1 MFFDNLERSSKR
13 LEQFFGGKA
22 YIYFEPSNRTYQISV
37 SNDDLINNFQYNFPQ
52 EESITQPRIRAEL
65 QKMLKKYIK
74 QMEIEQELM
83 RKGKL

>member
-1 MFFDNLERSSKR
+1 MFFDDLERSCKR
-13 LEQFFGGKA
+13 LEQFFGGEA
-22 YIYFEPSNRTYQISV
+22 YIYFEPSNRTYQISIR
-37 SNDDLINNFQYNFPQ
+37 NDDLINYFHYNFPQ
-52 EESITQPRIRAEL
+52 ENSITQPRIRAEL

>member
-1 MFFDNLERSSKR
+1 MFDTVSDDNGLVLPPKIAPKQVVILPIR
-13 LEQFFGGKA
+13 
-22 YIYFEPSNRTYQISV
+22 
-37 SNDDLINNFQYNFPQ
+37 NDDLVNDFQYNFPH

>member
-1 MFFDNLERSSKR
+1 MFFDDIDCSSKK

-22 YIYFEPSNRTYQISV
+22 YIYFEPSNYTYQISV
-37 SNDDLINNFQYNFPQ
+37 RNDDLVNDFQYNFPY